1 LLSHLNKATLNAL
14 AGGRHSNPFSLL
26 GVHRE
31 VGVRIV
37 RTLQPQAES
46 VDLLVAGVSGVLP
59 MLRVHP
65 AGIFEVEMPVRKRR
79 YRLRVNHADGSS
91 GDIEDPYRVRS
102 MLGDLDLYLMGQG
115 SHRDIFR
122 KLGAHPT
129 RSLRVSG
136 TFFALWAP
144 NASRVSVIGEFNDWD
159 GRRHVMRLHPGNG
172 LWESFIPGVA
182 HGAQY
187 KFELLDKQGELLPF
201 KSDPM
206 GQFHEA
212 PPGNASVVYKSRHR
226 WSDGEWTA
234 AQTSVPKMDQAISIY
249 ELHLGSWQ
257 RSGDSHQYLTYR
269 ELAEKLVAYVHEM
282 GFNHVEL
289 LPVTEHPFDGSWGYQ
304 PIGMYAPTQRFGSPD
319 DFRFLVDRFHQA
331 GIGVIMDWVPAHFPK
346 DEHGLR
352 RFDGTALYEHED
364 PRKGEHSDWGT
375 LIFNYGRREVI
386 NYLVGSAL
394 YWIDEFHI
402 DALRVDAVAS
412 MLYLDYS
419 REKGEWLPNKYGGNE
434 HLEAVDFLRQLNEII
449 HSYRA
454 TSYAE
459 ESTAWP
465 GVSRPTDAGGL
476 GFTYKWNMGWMND
489 TLSYMSE
496 DPVHRKYHHD
506 KMTFG
511 LVYAFDENFVL
522 PLSHDEVVYGKRSLL
537 GRMPGDDWQRFANLR
552 AYYGFMYG
560 HPGKKLLFMG
570 AEIAQEREW
579 NHDQSLDWHLLQQ
592 PRHLGIQTL
601 VRDLN
606 QVYRETAALHELDF
620 SADGFEWI
628 DWQDA
633 DSSVFCWLRRAA
645 DGCFVVCVSNFTPL
659 VRSAYR
665 IGVPQEGR
673 YVELINTDSEKYGGS
688 GVGVFGG
695 NHTAEIGAHG
705 RQYSLQIDLP
715 PLATVMLKTED
726 PASRKNGV

>member
-1 LLSHLNKATLNAL
+1 MMRTSLNKATLNAL
-14 AGGRHSNPFSLL
+14 AGGRYGNPFSLF
-26 GVHRE
+26 GVHQE
-31 VGVRIV
+31 GGLRIV
-37 RTLQPQAES
+37 RTFQPNAES
-46 VDLLVAGVSGVLP
+46 VGLLVDGVDTALP
-59 MLRVHP
+59 MQKVHP
-65 AGIFEVEMPVRKRR
+65 AGIFEAEMPARKRR
-79 YRLRVNHADGSS
+79 YRLRLTHAN
-91 GDIEDPYRVRS
+91 GDSWEIEDAYRFPSV
-102 MLGDLDLYLMGQG
+102 LGDLDLYLMGQG

-129 RSLRVSG
+129 RLSGVSG
-136 TFFALWAP
+136 TFFSIWAP

-159 GRRHVMRLHPGNG
+159 GRVHVMRLHPGNG
-172 LWESFIPGVA
+172 LWEIFIPGVK
-182 HGAQY
+182 HGTQY

-201 KSDPM
+201 KSDPL

-212 PPGNASVVYKSRHR
+212 PPGNASVVYKSRYR
-226 WSDGEWTA
+226 WRDNEWVAGQPDT
-234 AQTSVPKMDQAISIY
+234 PKMDQAISIY
-249 ELHLGSWQ
+249 EVHLGSWQ
-257 RSGDSHQYLTYR
+257 RAGDNNDFLSYR
-269 ELAEKLVAYVHEM
+269 DLAKKLVAYVQDM
-282 GFNHVEL
+282 NFTHVEL

-304 PIGMYAPTQRFGSPD
+304 PIGMFAPTQRFGTPD
-319 DFRFLVDRFHQA
+319 DFRFLVDKLHQA

-419 REKGEWLPNKYGGNE
+419 RKEDEWVPNEFGGNE
-434 HLEAVDFLRQLNEII
+434 HLEAVEFVRQLNEII
-449 HSYRA
+449 HTHKA

-465 GVSRPTDAGGL
+465 GVSRPTSAGGL

-522 PLSHDEVVYGKRSLL
+522 PLSHDEVVHGKRSLL

-552 AYYGFMYG
+552 AYYGFMFG

-570 AEIAQEREW
+570 AEIAQESEW
-579 NHDQSLDWHLLQQ
+579 NHDQSLDWHLLEQ
-592 PRHLGIQTL
+592 PRHKGVQTL

-606 QVYRETAALHELDF
+606 KVYRETRALHELDF
-620 SADGFEWI
+620 SGKGFEWI

-633 DSSVFCWLRRAA
+633 DSSVFCWLRHAS
-645 DGCFVVCVSNFTPL
+645 DGGFVICVSNFTPL
-659 VRSAYR
+659 VRAGYR
-665 IGVPQEGR
+665 IGVPQEGL
-673 YVELINTDSEKYGGS
+673 YTELLNTDSEKYGGS
-688 GVGVFGG
+688 GVGLHADI
-695 NHTAEIGAHG
+695 HTENIGAHG
-705 RQYSLQIDLP
+705 RQHSLQIDLP
-715 PLATVMLKTED
+715 PLATLMLKIKT
-726 PASRKNGV
+726 PLTG

>member
-1 LLSHLNKATLNAL
+1 MNSQLNKATLNAL
-14 AGGRHSNPFSLL
+14 AGGRHGNPFSLF
-26 GVHRE
+26 GIHRE
-31 VGVRIV
+31 GGLRIV
-37 RTLQPQAES
+37 RTLQPQADS
-46 VDLLVAGVSGVLP
+46 VELLIDGTDDGLP
-59 MLRVHP
+59 MQRVHP
-65 AGIFEVEMPVRKRR
+65 GGIFEAIMPARKRR
-79 YRLRVNHADGSS
+79 YRLRINTAEGQSWEM
-91 GDIEDPYRVRS
+91 EDAYRFPS
-102 MLGDLDLYLMGQG
+102 MLGDLDLYLMKQG

-129 RSLRVSG
+129 SSQGVKG
-136 TFFALWAP
+136 TFFAVWAP
-144 NASRVSVIGEFNDWD
+144 NASRISVIGAFNDWD

-172 LWESFIPGVA
+172 LWEIFIPSVT

-187 KFELLDKQGELLPF
+187 KFEMLDKQGELLPF
-201 KSDPM
+201 KSDPL

-212 PPGNASVVYKSRHR
+212 PPGNASVVYQSRHSWR
-226 WSDGEWTA
+226 DDDWRAG
-234 AQTSVPKMDQAISIY
+234 QTPVPEMDQAISIY
-249 ELHLGSWQ
+249 EVHLGSWA
-257 RSGDSHQYLTYR
+257 RGGDGSEYLSYR
-269 ELAEKLVAYVHEM
+269 DLADKLVSYVQEM
-282 GFNHVEL
+282 NFTHVEL

-319 DFRFLVDRFHQA
+319 DFRFLVDAFHQA

-375 LIFNYGRREVI
+375 LIFNYGRSEVI

-419 REKGEWLPNKYGGNE
+419 REEGEWLPNEHGGNE
-434 HLEAVDFLRQLNEII
+434 HLEAVDFVRRLNEII
-449 HSYRA
+449 HTYSA

-465 GVSRPTDAGGL
+465 GVSRPVDAGGL

-489 TLSYMSE
+489 TLSYMAE

-522 PLSHDEVVYGKRSLL
+522 PLSHDEVVHGKRSLL

-570 AEIAQEREW
+570 AEIAQEKEW
-579 NHDQSLDWHLLQQ
+579 NHDQSLDWHLLDQ
-592 PRHLGIQTL
+592 PRHKGIQNL

-606 QVYRETAALHELDF
+606 QVYRDTQALHELDF
-620 SADGFEWI
+620 SSEGFEWI

-633 DSSVFCWLRRAA
+633 DSSVFCWLRRASN
-645 DGCFVVCVSNFTPL
+645 GEYVVCVSNFTPL
-659 VRSAYR
+659 VRSGYR
-665 IGVPQEGR
+665 IGVPDKGC
-673 YVELINTDSEKYGGS
+673 YVELLNTDSEIYGGS
-688 GVGVFGG
+688 GVGLSGELQTENVE
-695 NHTAEIGAHG
+695 AQG
-705 RQYSLQIDLP
+705 RAQSLQIDLP
-715 PLATVMLKTED
+715 PLATLILKIKD
-726 PASRKNGV
+726 PVKRG

>member
-1 LLSHLNKATLNAL
+1 MASQLNKSTLNAL
-14 AGGRHSNPFSLL
+14 AGGRHGNPFSLY
-26 GVHRE
+26 GIHRE
-31 VGVRIV
+31 GEVRIV
-37 RTLQPQAES
+37 RTYQPQAQS
-46 VDLLVAGVSGVLP
+46 LGLLLDGVSDPLP
-59 MLRVHP
+59 MQKVHSD
-65 AGIFEVEMPVRKRR
+65 GIFEAELPARKRR
-79 YRLRVNHADGSS
+79 YRLRITNADGNSW
-91 GDIEDPYRVRS
+91 DIEDAYRFPS

-129 RSLRVSG
+129 TLLGVKG
-136 TFFALWAP
+136 TFFAIWAP
-144 NASRVSVIGEFNDWD
+144 NASRISVIGEFNDWD

-172 LWESFIPGVA
+172 LWEIFIPGVGQ
-182 HGAQY
+182 GAQY

-212 PPGNASVVYKSRHR
+212 PPGNASVVYQSHHR
-226 WSDGEWTA
+226 WRDEAWEA
-234 AQTSVPKMDQAISIY
+234 AKTDVPKMDEAISIY
-249 ELHLGSWQ
+249 EVHLGSWQ
-257 RSGDSHQYLTYR
+257 RGGDGTEFLTYR
-269 ELAEKLVAYVHEM
+269 ELAEKLVPYVQEM
-282 GFNHVEL
+282 NFTHVEL

-304 PIGMYAPTQRFGSPD
+304 PIGMYAPTQRFGTPD

-331 GIGVIMDWVPAHFPK
+331 GIGVIMDWVPAHFPR

-352 RFDGTALYEHED
+352 RLDGTALYEHED

-419 REKGEWLPNKYGGNE
+419 REEGEWVANEQGGNE
-434 HLEAVDFLRQLNEII
+434 HLEAVDFVRHLNEII
-449 HSYRA
+449 HTYRA

-465 GVSRPTDAGGL
+465 GVSRPVDAGGL

-489 TLSYMSE
+489 TLSYISE

-522 PLSHDEVVYGKRSLL
+522 PLSHDEVVHGKRSLL

-570 AEIAQEREW
+570 AEIAQEKEW
-579 NHDQSLDWHLLQQ
+579 DHDHSLDWHLLEQ
-592 PRHLGIQTL
+592 PRHQGVQNL

-606 QVYRETAALHELDF
+606 QVYRDTTALHELDF
-620 SADGFEWI
+620 SGKGFEWI

-633 DSSVFCWLRRAA
+633 DSSVFCWLRRDS
-645 DGCFVVCVSNFTPL
+645 DGDFVICVSNFTPL
-659 VRSAYR
+659 VRSGYR
-665 IGVPQEGR
+665 IGVPQEGS
-673 YVELINTDSEKYGGS
+673 YTELLNTDSEIYGGS
-688 GVGVFGG
+688 GVGLNGDL
-695 NHTAEIGAHG
+695 HTENISAHG
-705 RQYSLQIDLP
+705 RGQSLQLDLP
-715 PLATVMLKTED
+715 PLATLMLKI
-726 PASRKNGV
+726 KN

>member
-1 LLSHLNKATLNAL
+1 LASQLNKATLDAI
-14 AGGRHSNPFSLL
+14 AGGRHADPFSVL
-26 GVHRE
+26 GIHPE
-31 VGVRIV
+31 NGKRIV
-37 RTLQPQAES
+37 RTFQPQAIS
-46 VDLLVAGVSGVLP
+46 AALLVDGIDHALP
-59 MLRVHP
+59 MEKVHP
-65 AGIFEVEMPVRKRR
+65 AGVFEIEMPARKRR
-79 YRLRVNHADGSS
+79 YRLRLGFADGNSW
-91 GDIEDPYRVRS
+91 DTHDAYCFPS
-102 MLGDLDLYLMGQG
+102 MLGDLDLYLLGQG

-122 KLGAHPT
+122 KMGAHPAK
-129 RSLRVSG
+129 LLGVSG
-136 TFFALWAP
+136 TFFAVWAP
-144 NASRVSVIGEFNDWD
+144 NASRISVIGEFNGWD

-172 LWESFIPGVA
+172 LWEIFIPGVGQGA
-182 HGAQY
+182 HY
-187 KFELLDKQGELLPF
+187 KFELLDKAGKLLPF

-212 PPGNASVVYKSRHR
+212 PPGNASVVYRSRYR
-226 WSDGEWTA
+226 WRDDEWLAGKTI
-234 AQTSVPKMDQAISIY
+234 VPKMDQAISIY
-249 ELHLGSWQ
+249 EVHLGSWQ
-257 RSGDSHQYLTYR
+257 RRGDDNRFLTYR
-269 ELAEKLVAYVHEM
+269 ELADKLVAYVVKM
-282 GFNHVEL
+282 NFTHVEL

-304 PIGMYAPTQRFGSPD
+304 PIGLYAPTQRFGTPD
-319 DFRFLVDRFHQA
+319 DFRFLVDNFHQA
-331 GIGVIMDWVPAHFPK
+331 GIAVIMDWVPAHFPR

-375 LIFNYGRREVI
+375 LIFNYDRREVI

-402 DALRVDAVAS
+402 DSLRVDAVAS

-419 REKGEWLPNKYGGNE
+419 REEGEWSPNVFGGNE
-434 HLEAVDFLRQLNEII
+434 HLEAVEFIRKLNEVI
-449 HSYRA
+449 HTYKA

-465 GVSRPTDAGGL
+465 GVSRPTDVGGL

-489 TLSYMSE
+489 TLSYISE

-522 PLSHDEVVYGKRSLL
+522 PLSHDEVVHGKRSLL

-579 NHDQSLDWHLLQQ
+579 NHDQSLDWHLLEQ
-592 PRHLGIQTL
+592 PKHQGIQRL

-606 QVYRETAALHELDF
+606 HAYRDTAALHELDF
-620 SADGFEWI
+620 SSQGFEWI

-633 DSSVFCWLRRAA
+633 DSSVLCWLRRAA
-645 DGCFVVCVSNFTPL
+645 DGSFVVCVSNFTPL
-659 VRSAYR
+659 VRAGYR
-665 IGVPQEGR
+665 FGVPQAGD
-673 YVELINTDSEKYGGS
+673 YVELLNTDSEKYGGS
-688 GVGVFGG
+688 GVGIPGG
-695 NHTAEIGAHG
+695 IHTQDAGAHG
-705 RQYSLQIDLP
+705 RPYSLQIDLP
-715 PLATVMLKTED
+715 PLATIMLKI
-726 PASRKNGV
+726 ANCAGGKNGE

>member
-1 LLSHLNKATLNAL
+1 MTDLNKATLNAL
-14 AGGRHSNPFSLL
+14 AGGRHSNPFSLF
-26 GVHRE
+26 GVHRNA
-31 VGVRIV
+31 GVRIV

-46 VDLLVAGVSGVLP
+46 VDLLVAGVGGVLP

-65 AGIFEVEMPVRKRR
+65 AGIFEAEIPPRKRR
-79 YRLRVNHADGSS
+79 YRLRITHADGSS
-91 GDIEDPYRVRS
+91 REMDDAYRFPS

-115 SHRDIFR
+115 THRDIFK

-129 RSLRVSG
+129 SLLGVNG

-144 NASRVSVIGEFNDWD
+144 NAARVSVIGDFNDWD

-172 LWESFIPGVA
+172 LWEIFIPGVA

-212 PPGNASVVYKSRHR
+212 PPGNASVVYQSRHR
-226 WSDGEWTA
+226 WSDSEWMA
-234 AQTSVPKMDQAISIY
+234 GQTPVPEMDQAISIY

-257 RSGDSHQYLTYR
+257 RGGDDNRYLTYR
-269 ELAEKLVAYVHEM
+269 ELADKLVAYVHDM
-282 GFNHVEL
+282 NFTHVEL
-289 LPVTEHPFDGSWGYQ
+289 MPVTEYPFDGSWGYQ

-319 DFRFLVDRFHQA
+319 DFRLLVDRFHQA
-331 GIGVIMDWVPAHFPK
+331 GIGVIMDWVPAHFPR

-419 REKGEWLPNKYGGNE
+419 REKGEWVPNKHGGNE
-434 HLEAVDFLRQLNEII
+434 HLEAVDFLRQLNKII
-449 HSYRA
+449 HTYRA

-465 GVSRPTDAGGL
+465 GVSRPVDAGGL

-489 TLSYMSE
+489 TLSYMAE
-496 DPVHRKYHHD
+496 DPVHRKYHHN
-506 KMTFG
+506 KMSFG

-522 PLSHDEVVYGKRSLL
+522 PLSHDEVVHGKRSLL

-579 NHDQSLDWHLLQQ
+579 NHDHSLDWHLLEK
-592 PRHLGIQTL
+592 PRHQGIQNL

-606 QVYRETAALHELDF
+606 RVYRGTKALHELDF
-620 SADGFEWI
+620 SAEGFEWI

-633 DSSVFCWLRRAA
+633 DSSIFCWLRRAA

-659 VRSAYR
+659 VRSGYR

-673 YVELINTDSEKYGGS
+673 YFELLNTDSKKYGGS
-688 GVGVFGG
+688 GVGVSGE
-695 NHTAEIGAHG
+695 NHSEEIGAHG
-705 RQYSLQIDLP
+705 RPYSLQIDLP
-715 PLATVMLKTED
+715 PLATVMLKIKD
-726 PASRKNGV
+726 PASGINGE

>member
-1 LLSHLNKATLNAL
+1 METLNAL
-14 AGGRHSNPFSLL
+14 ADGRHHDPFSLL
-26 GVHRE
+26 GIHHE
-31 VGVRIV
+31 NGSRIV
-37 RTLQPQAES
+37 RTFQPGANS
-46 VDLLVAGVSGVLP
+46 VDLLLYGDSAGSA
-59 MLRVHP
+59 MQRVHP
-65 AGIFEVEMPVRKRR
+65 AGIFEAQFPPRKRR
-79 YRLRVNHADGSS
+79 YSLRVTRADGSS
-91 GDIEDPYRVRS
+91 QKIEDAYRFPA

-122 KLGAHPT
+122 KMGAHPT
-129 RSLRVSG
+129 SLLGVKG
-136 TFFALWAP
+136 TFFAVWAP
-144 NASRVSVIGEFNDWD
+144 NASRISVIGEFNGWD
-159 GRRHVMRLHPGNG
+159 GRYHVMRLHPGNG
-172 LWESFIPGVA
+172 IWEIFIPGVKS
-182 HGAQY
+182 GARY
-187 KFELLDKQGELLPF
+187 KFEMLDKQGELLPF

-212 PPGNASVVYKSRHR
+212 PPGNASVVYKSRYHWR
-226 WSDGEWTA
+226 DAEWMA
-234 AQTSVPKMDQAISIY
+234 VKSPVPKMDEAITIY
-249 ELHLGSWQ
+249 EVHLGSWQ
-257 RSGDSHQYLTYR
+257 RGDNNSYLTYR
-269 ELAEKLVAYVHEM
+269 ELAGNLVPYVKAM
-282 GFNHVEL
+282 NFTHVEL

-331 GIGVIMDWVPAHFPK
+331 GIGVIMDWVPAHFPR

-364 PRKGEHSDWGT
+364 PRKGEHGDWGT

-394 YWIDEFHI
+394 YWIYDFHI

-419 REKGEWLPNKYGGNE
+419 RKKGEWLPNEYGGNE
-434 HLEAVDFLRQLNEII
+434 HLEAVEFVRSLNQII
-449 HSYRA
+449 HSYSA

-465 GVSRPTDAGGL
+465 GVSRPTDTGGL

-511 LVYAFDENFVL
+511 LVYAFNENFVL
-522 PLSHDEVVYGKRSLL
+522 PLSHDEVVHGKRSLL

-579 NHDQSLDWHLLQQ
+579 DHDRSLDWHLLEQ
-592 PRHLGIQTL
+592 PRYKGIQTL
-601 VRDLN
+601 VTDLN
-606 QVYRETAALHELDF
+606 RIYRDTAALHEQDF
-620 SADGFEWI
+620 SAEGFEWI

-633 DSSVFCWLRRAA
+633 DSSVLCWLRRAR

-659 VRSAYR
+659 VRSGYR
-665 IGVPQEGR
+665 IGMPQAGN
-673 YVELINTDSEKYGGS
+673 YFELLNTDSKKYDGS
-688 GVGVFGG
+688 GVGIHGEI
-695 NHTAEIGAHG
+695 HTENVPAHG
-705 RQYSLQIDLP
+705 RPQSLQIDLP
-715 PLATVMLKTED
+715 PLATLMLQIINPD
-726 PASRKNGV
+726 DGINGE

>member
-1 LLSHLNKATLNAL
+1 MQASQLNKSTLNAL
-14 AGGRHSNPFSLL
+14 VGGRHGNPFSLY
-26 GVHRE
+26 GIHRE
-31 VGVRIV
+31 GDVRIV
-37 RTLQPQAES
+37 RTFQPQAQS
-46 VDLLVAGVSGVLP
+46 VGLLVDGVSDPLP
-59 MLRVHP
+59 MQRVHP
-65 AGIFEVEMPVRKRR
+65 DGIFEAELPARKRR
-79 YRLRVNHADGSS
+79 YRLRITNADGNSW
-91 GDIEDPYRVRS
+91 DIEDAYRFPS

-122 KLGAHPT
+122 KLGAHLT
-129 RSLRVSG
+129 TLLGVKG
-136 TFFALWAP
+136 TFFAIWAP
-144 NASRVSVIGEFNDWD
+144 NASRISVIGEFNDWD

-172 LWESFIPGVA
+172 LWEIFIPGVGQ
-182 HGAQY
+182 GAQY

-212 PPGNASVVYKSRHR
+212 PPGNASVVYQSHHR
-226 WSDGEWTA
+226 WRDEAWETA
-234 AQTSVPKMDQAISIY
+234 KTDVPKMDEAISIY
-249 ELHLGSWQ
+249 EVHLGSWQ
-257 RSGDSHQYLTYR
+257 RGGDGTEFLTYR
-269 ELAEKLVAYVHEM
+269 ELAEKLVPYVQEM
-282 GFNHVEL
+282 NFTHVEL

-352 RFDGTALYEHED
+352 RLDGTALYEHED

-419 REKGEWLPNKYGGNE
+419 REDGEWLPNEQGGNE
-434 HLEAVDFLRQLNEII
+434 HLEAVEFVRRLNEII

-465 GVSRPTDAGGL
+465 GVSRPVDAGGL

-489 TLSYMSE
+489 TLSYISE

-522 PLSHDEVVYGKRSLL
+522 PLSHDEVVHGKRSLL

-570 AEIAQEREW
+570 AEIAQEKEW
-579 NHDQSLDWHLLQQ
+579 NHDQSLDWHLLEQ
-592 PRHLGIQTL
+592 PRHQGVQNL

-606 QVYRETAALHELDF
+606 QVYRDTTALHELDF
-620 SADGFEWI
+620 SGEGFEWI

-633 DSSVFCWLRRAA
+633 DSSVFCWLRRAS
-645 DGCFVVCVSNFTPL
+645 DGDFVICVSNFTPL
-659 VRSAYR
+659 VRSGYR
-665 IGVPQEGR
+665 IGVPQEGS
-673 YVELINTDSEKYGGS
+673 YTELLNTDAEKYGGS
-688 GVGVFGG
+688 GVGLNGDL
-695 NHTAEIGAHG
+695 HTENISAHG
-705 RQYSLQIDLP
+705 RGQSLQLDLP
-715 PLATVMLKTED
+715 PLATLMLKI
-726 PASRKNGV
+726 KN

>member
-1 LLSHLNKATLNAL
+1 MMRTSLNKATLNAL
-14 AGGRHSNPFSLL
+14 AGGRYGNPFSLF
-26 GVHRE
+26 GVHQE
-31 VGVRIV
+31 GGLRIV
-37 RTLQPQAES
+37 RTFQPNAES
-46 VDLLVAGVSGVLP
+46 VGLLVDGVDTALP
-59 MLRVHP
+59 MQKVHP
-65 AGIFEVEMPVRKRR
+65 AGIFEAEMPARKRR
-79 YRLRVNHADGSS
+79 YRLRLTHAN
-91 GDIEDPYRVRS
+91 GDSWEIEDAYRFPSV
-102 MLGDLDLYLMGQG
+102 LGDLDLYLMGQG

-129 RSLRVSG
+129 RLSGVSG
-136 TFFALWAP
+136 TFFSIWAP

-159 GRRHVMRLHPGNG
+159 GRVHVMRLHPGNG
-172 LWESFIPGVA
+172 LWEIFIPGVK
-182 HGAQY
+182 HGTQY

-201 KSDPM
+201 KSDPL

-212 PPGNASVVYKSRHR
+212 PPGNASVVYKSRYR
-226 WSDGEWTA
+226 WRDNEWVAGQPDT
-234 AQTSVPKMDQAISIY
+234 PKMDQAISIY
-249 ELHLGSWQ
+249 EVHLGSWQ
-257 RSGDSHQYLTYR
+257 RAGDNNDFLSYR
-269 ELAEKLVAYVHEM
+269 DLAKKLVAYVQDM
-282 GFNHVEL
+282 NFTHVEL

-304 PIGMYAPTQRFGSPD
+304 PIGMFAPTQRFGTPD
-319 DFRFLVDRFHQA
+319 DFRFLVDKLHQA

-419 REKGEWLPNKYGGNE
+419 RKEDEWVPNEFGGNE
-434 HLEAVDFLRQLNEII
+434 HLEAVEFVRQLNEII
-449 HSYRA
+449 HTHKA

-465 GVSRPTDAGGL
+465 GVSRPTSAGGL

-522 PLSHDEVVYGKRSLL
+522 PLSHDEVVHGKRSLL

-552 AYYGFMYG
+552 AYYGFMFG

-570 AEIAQEREW
+570 AEIAQESEW
-579 NHDQSLDWHLLQQ
+579 NHDQSLDWHLLEQ
-592 PRHLGIQTL
+592 PRHKGVQTL

-606 QVYRETAALHELDF
+606 KVYRETRALHELDF
-620 SADGFEWI
+620 SGKGFEWI

-633 DSSVFCWLRRAA
+633 DSSVFCWLRHAS
-645 DGCFVVCVSNFTPL
+645 DGGFVICVSNFTPL
-659 VRSAYR
+659 VRAGYR
-665 IGVPQEGR
+665 PVPIDPVRVAE
-673 YVELINTDSEKYGGS
+673 VEDWIAAGTQGDP
-688 GVGVFGG
+688 GVF
-695 NHTAEIGAHG
+695 
-705 RQYSLQIDLP
+705 
-715 PLATVMLKTED
+715 
-726 PASRKNGV
+726 

>member
-1 LLSHLNKATLNAL
+1 MMRTSLNKATLNAL
-14 AGGRHSNPFSLL
+14 AGGRYGNPFSLF
-26 GVHRE
+26 GVHQE
-31 VGVRIV
+31 DGIRIV
-37 RTLQPQAES
+37 RTFQPLAES
-46 VDLLVAGVSGVLP
+46 VGLLVDGVATVLP
-59 MLRVHP
+59 MQKVHP
-65 AGIFEVEMPVRKRR
+65 AGIFEAEMPARKRR
-79 YRLRVNHADGSS
+79 YRLRLTHAN
-91 GDIEDPYRVRS
+91 GDSWEIEDAYRFPS
-102 MLGDLDLYLMGQG
+102 MLGDLDLYLIGQG

-129 RSLRVSG
+129 RLAGVSG
-136 TFFALWAP
+136 VFFAAWAP

-159 GRRHVMRLHPGNG
+159 GRAHVMRLHPGNG
-172 LWESFIPGVA
+172 LWEIFIPGVK
-182 HGAQY
+182 HGARY

-201 KSDPM
+201 KSDPL

-212 PPGNASVVYKSRHR
+212 PPGNASVVYKSRYR
-226 WSDGEWTA
+226 WRDNEWVA
-234 AQTSVPKMDQAISIY
+234 GQPDNPKMDQAISIY
-249 ELHLGSWQ
+249 EVHLGSWQ
-257 RSGDSHQYLTYR
+257 RAGDNNDFLSYR
-269 ELAEKLVAYVHEM
+269 DLAKKLVAYVQDM
-282 GFNHVEL
+282 NFTHVEL

-304 PIGMYAPTQRFGSPD
+304 PIGMFAPTQRFGTPD
-319 DFRFLVDRFHQA
+319 DFRFLVDQLHQA

-419 REKGEWLPNKYGGNE
+419 RKDDEWVPNEYGGNE
-434 HLEAVDFLRQLNEII
+434 HLEAVEFVRQLNEII
-449 HSYRA
+449 HTHKA

-465 GVSRPTDAGGL
+465 GVSRPTSAGGL

-522 PLSHDEVVYGKRSLL
+522 PLSHDEVVHGKRSLL

-552 AYYGFMYG
+552 AYYGFMFG

-570 AEIAQEREW
+570 AEIAQESEW
-579 NHDQSLDWHLLQQ
+579 NHDQSLDWHLLEQ
-592 PRHLGIQTL
+592 PRHKGVQTL

-606 QVYRETAALHELDF
+606 KVYRETRALHELDF
-620 SADGFEWI
+620 SGEGFEWI

-633 DSSVFCWLRRAA
+633 DSSVFCWLRRDS
-645 DGCFVVCVSNFTPL
+645 DGDFVICVSNFTPL
-659 VRSAYR
+659 VRAGYR
-665 IGVPQEGR
+665 IGVPQEGL
-673 YVELINTDSEKYGGS
+673 YTELLNTDSEKYGGS
-688 GVGVFGG
+688 GVGLHGDI
-695 NHTAEIGAHG
+695 HTESIEAHG
-705 RQYSLQIDLP
+705 RQQSLQLDLP
-715 PLATVMLKTED
+715 PLATLMLKI
-726 PASRKNGV
+726 

>member
-1 LLSHLNKATLNAL
+1 MTDLNKATLNAL

-26 GVHRE
+26 GVHRHA
-31 VGVRIV
+31 GVRII

-46 VDLLVAGVSGVLP
+46 VDLLLAGLSSGLP

-65 AGIFEVEMPVRKRR
+65 AGIFEVEMPAQKRR
-79 YRLRVNHADGSS
+79 YRLRITHADGSS
-91 GDIEDPYRVRS
+91 REMDDAYRFPS

-115 SHRDIFR
+115 THRDIFK

-129 RSLRVSG
+129 SLLGVDG
-136 TFFALWAP
+136 TSFALWAP
-144 NASRVSVIGEFNDWD
+144 NASRVSVIGDFNDWD

-172 LWESFIPGVA
+172 LWEIFIPGVA

-206 GQFHEA
+206 GQFHET

-226 WSDGEWTA
+226 WNDSEWMAGKTA
-234 AQTSVPKMDQAISIY
+234 VPDMGRAISIY

-257 RSGDSHQYLTYR
+257 RSGDDNRYLTYR
-269 ELAEKLVAYVHEM
+269 ELAEKLVAYVHDM
-282 GFNHVEL
+282 NFTHVEL
-289 LPVTEHPFDGSWGYQ
+289 MPVTEYPFDGSWGYQ
-304 PIGMYAPTQRFGSPD
+304 PIGLYAPTQRFGSPD
-319 DFRFLVDRFHQA
+319 DFRLLVDRFHQA
-331 GIGVIMDWVPAHFPK
+331 GIGVIMDWVPAHFPR

-352 RFDGTALYEHED
+352 RFDGTALYEYED
-364 PRKGEHSDWGT
+364 PRKGEHDDWGT

-402 DALRVDAVAS
+402 DSLRVDAVAS

-419 REKGEWLPNKYGGNE
+419 RKKGDWLPNQHGGNE
-434 HLEAVDFLRQLNEII
+434 HLEAVDFLRQLNKII
-449 HSYRA
+449 HTYSA

-465 GVSRPTDAGGL
+465 GVSRPVDAGGL

-489 TLSYMSE
+489 TLSYMAE

-506 KMTFG
+506 KMSFG

-522 PLSHDEVVYGKRSLL
+522 PLSHDEVVHGKRSLL

-570 AEIAQEREW
+570 AEIAQQREW
-579 NHDQSLDWHLLQQ
+579 NHDQSLDWHLLEQA
-592 PRHLGIQTL
+592 RHRGIQNL

-606 QVYRETAALHELDF
+606 RVYRDTKALHELDF
-620 SADGFEWI
+620 SAEGFEWI

-633 DSSVFCWLRRAA
+633 DSSIFCWLRRAA
-645 DGCFVVCVSNFTPL
+645 SGCFVVCVSNFTPL

-665 IGVPQEGR
+665 IGVPQDGR
-673 YVELINTDSEKYGGS
+673 YFELLNTDSEKYGGS
-688 GVGVFGG
+688 GVGVFGE
-695 NHTAEIGAHG
+695 NHSEEIGAHG
-705 RQYSLQIDLP
+705 RPYSLQIDLP
-715 PLATVMLKTED
+715 PLATVILKIED
-726 PASRKNGV
+726 SADGRNGE